1 LNSVWCVLRKELRE
15 TLRDRRSLFTTLIIG
30 PVLMPALIGTVI
42 FMAIRHSGVANT
54 GPITLTVA
62 HAERAPRLLNFL
74 RQYQVRVRPISA
86 DRARA
91 RRLVARQQGPLLY
104 VPRDFGARL
113 AAGKPAPLRLYADD
127 ADRSV
132 QGKVE
137 RLSTLIGLYSGTI
150 ARLRLVARGL
160 DPQLLAPIALHPIDT
175 STPQSRAALTLGM
188 LSYAILFTMLMSG
201 LYIAID
207 TTAGERERG
216 SLEPLLTVPVKR
228 EHLVYGKML
237 AACAMML
244 VSLILTVAAFAL
256 TLRHIGLARLGMS
269 ANFGPGV
276 AAGIVLGCL
285 PLIPAGAA
293 LMTLVASYTRSYREA
308 QTYVGLVLLV
318 PTLPL
323 IFANILGLQPRA
335 ALMAVPSLS
344 QHFIIMSLLRAQPLP
359 SGYVAISAGVSL
371 ALGVVLVYL
380 AGRLYRR
387 ERLLG

>member
-1 LNSVWCVLRKELRE
+1 MWRVFRKEFGE
-15 TLRDRRSLFTTLIIG
+15 TLRDRRSLIATLVLG
-30 PVLMPALIGTVI
+30 PLLMPAVIGVVLSL
-42 FMAIRHSGVANT
+42 AIRHGGAPSDR
-54 GPITLTVA
+54 PITLEVA
-62 HAERAPRLLNFL
+62 HAQRAPRLVAFL
-74 RQYQVRVRPISA
+74 RQYGVRIEPVRA
-86 DRARA
+86 DRDQA
-91 RRLVARQQGPLLY
+91 RRRVERSHGPLLY

-113 AAGKPAPLRLYADD
+113 AAGQPAPLRLYADESN
-127 ADRSV
+127 RTV
-132 QGKVE
+132 QAHVQ
-137 RLSTLIGLYSGTI
+137 RLGALIAMYGGAI

-160 DPQLLAPIALHPIDT
+160 DPQLLAPIALHPIDI
-175 STPQSRAALTLGM
+175 STPQSRAALVLGM

-216 SLEPLLTVPVKR
+216 SLEPLLTMPVKR
-228 EHLVYGKML
+228 EQLVYGKML
-237 AACAMML
+237 AACAVMG
-244 VSLILTVAAFAL
+244 VSLVLTVGAFSFA
-256 TLRHIGLARLGMS
+256 LRHIGLDRLGMS
-269 ANFGPGV
+269 VNFGPSV

-285 PLIPAGAA
+285 PLIPVGAA

-323 IFANILGLQPRA
+323 IFANILGLRPRP

-359 SGYVAISAGVSL
+359 RLDIAISVTVTL
-371 ALGVVLVYL
+371 ALGVVLMIL

-387 ERLLG
+387 EKLLG

>member
-1 LNSVWCVLRKELRE
+1 MKSIWLVLRKELRE
-15 TLRDRRSLFTTLIIG
+15 TLRDRRSLFTTLVVG
-30 PVLMPALIGTVI
+30 PLLMPALIGTVI
-42 FMAIRHSGVANT
+42 FMAIRHGGAVHT

-62 HAERAPRLLNFL
+62 HAERAPRLLDFL
-74 RQYQVRVRPISA
+74 RQYQVRVRPVNA

-91 RRLVARQQGPLLY
+91 RRMLERQQGPLLY

-113 AAGKPAPLRLYADD
+113 AAGKPAPLRLYANESN
-127 ADRSV
+127 RSV

-137 RLSTLIGLYSGTI
+137 RLSSLIGLYGGTI

-188 LSYAILFTMLMSG
+188 LSYAIVFTMLMSG

-216 SLEPLLTVPVKR
+216 SLEPLLTVPVER

-237 AACAMML
+237 AACVMML
-244 VSLILTVAAFAL
+244 VSLILTVAAFAV

-276 AAGIVLGCL
+276 AAGIVFGCL

-323 IFANILGLQPRA
+323 IFASILGLQPRA

-344 QHFIIMSLLRAQPLP
+344 QHFIIMSLLRGQPLP
-359 SGYVAISAGVSL
+359 GGYVAISAAVSL
-371 ALGVVLVYL
+371 ALGAVLVYL

>member
-1 LNSVWCVLRKELRE
+1 MTAVWRVFRKEFGE
-15 TLRDRRSLFTTLIIG
+15 TLRDRRSLIATLVLG
-30 PVLMPALIGTVI
+30 PLLMPALIGVVLSL
-42 FMAIRHSGVANT
+42 AIRHGGAPSDR
-54 GPITLTVA
+54 PITLEVA
-62 HAERAPRLLNFL
+62 HARRAPRLVAFL
-74 RQYQVRVRPISA
+74 GQYGVRIEPVRA
-86 DRARA
+86 DRDQA
-91 RRLVARQQGPLLY
+91 RRRVERSHGPLLY

-113 AAGKPAPLRLYADD
+113 AAGRPAPLRLYADESNR
-127 ADRSV
+127 AV
-132 QGKVE
+132 QAHVQ
-137 RLSTLIGLYSGTI
+137 RLSALIAMYGGAI

-160 DPQLLAPIALHPIDT
+160 DPQLLAPIALHPIDI
-175 STPQSRAALTLGM
+175 STPQSRAALVLGM

-216 SLEPLLTVPVKR
+216 SLEPLLTMPVKR
-228 EHLVYGKML
+228 EQLVYGKML
-237 AACAMML
+237 AACAVMG
-244 VSLILTVAAFAL
+244 VSLILTVGAFSFA
-256 TLRHIGLARLGMS
+256 LRHIGLDRLGMS
-269 ANFGPGV
+269 VNFGPAV

-285 PLIPAGAA
+285 PLIPVGAA

-323 IFANILGLQPRA
+323 IFANILGLRPRP

-359 SGYVAISAGVSL
+359 RLDTAISVTVTL
-371 ALGVVLVYL
+371 ALGVALMIL

-387 ERLLG
+387 EKLLG

>member
-54 GPITLTVA
+54 GPITLTVV

-91 RRLVARQQGPLLY
+91 RRLVERQQGPLLY